1 MKKKQTTFSC
11 QNMTASRIHCMFI
24 TFYAVTFESSV
35 AYFCLFCCYLL
46 FIFAVIFCC
55 CFLYSHS
62 YICCVV
68 FLFSVLHVYLCFQE
82 VCVYVLHKSPQ
93 VVLSTLLQLFYFGF
107 TQHFIV
113 VILLWFYLALYC
125 SYFTLVL
132 LSTLLQLFYFG
143 FTKHFI
149 VVILL
154 RLQLLSLACC
164 HFISYEKTH
173 NLPYIIPYQ
182 FLNPTFRIV
191 FGIRSLCWCYPN
203 VGSFLNVYVY

>member
-113 VILLWFYLALYC
+113 VILL
-125 SYFTLVL
+125 
-132 LSTLLQLFYFG
+132 
-143 FTKHFI
+143 
-149 VVILL
+149 

-191 FGIRSLCWCYPN
+191 FGIRSLCW
-203 VGSFLNVYVY
+203 